1 MGGVIAADVATYY
14 GTNLIGGVVLMG
26 SFPHRNMHSVVATPY
41 ILNFIPRLLDPS
53 LALFGPTAKEFAE
66 SCVAYGDKLDQAT
79 KYSWMGAV
87 SGQHPDVRVWS
98 IPHTQNETALMNS
111 ASTLPYLVLHGTLDK
126 HVDGEK
132 VREWMQPRFGNLKFE
147 ILNDTGHASFWDN
160 PGKVNYEI
168 VRFAS
173 RLCGLGVCSSFLF
186 LPSSVADESNLCSM

>member
-14 GTNLIGGVVLMG
+14 GTNLIRGVVLMG
-26 SFPHRNMHSVVATPY
+26 SFPHRNMHPAVATPY
-41 ILNFIPRLLDPS
+41 ILSFIPRLLDPS

-66 SCVAYGDKLDQAT
+66 SCVACGDKLDQET

-87 SGQHPDVRVWS
+87 AGQHPDVRVWS

-132 VREWMQPRFGNLKFE
+132 LREWMKPRFGNLKFE
-147 ILNDTGHASFWDN
+147 LWDNTGHASFWDN
-160 PGKVNYEI
+160 PEKANYEI
-168 VRFAS
+168 VSFAS
-173 RLCGLGVCSSFLF
+173 RLSGLAVCLLF
-186 LPSSVADESNLCSM
+186 FSPAADHP